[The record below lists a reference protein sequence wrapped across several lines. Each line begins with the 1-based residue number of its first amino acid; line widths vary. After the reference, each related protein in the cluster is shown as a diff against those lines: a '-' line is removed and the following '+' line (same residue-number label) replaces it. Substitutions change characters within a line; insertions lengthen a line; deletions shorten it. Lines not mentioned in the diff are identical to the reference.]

1 MNIILYVI
9 KLKQHSSILK
19 ENVLKTGP
27 KNAFVLYSRKAPYLF
42 CHNVYFPSK
51 HQKAALGQIK
61 HSILCSF
68 ICSDILYTGGGVA
81 PSLPDHDDP
90 NMPSRQVTGQA

>member
-1 MNIILYVI
+1 MQLLSYTAER
-9 KLKQHSSILK
+9 LH
-19 ENVLKTGP
+19 TC
-27 KNAFVLYSRKAPYLF
+27 FVTMSY
-42 CHNVYFPSK
+42 CPSK

-68 ICSDILYTGGGVA
+68 ICSDILYRVYKVYIGGGVA